1 MIRSVSLDTLVHRSR
16 PPAGEAEGAL
26 VLLHGRGTSEDD
38 LFPLIDILDPERR
51 LAAFTLRGPLRLP
64 PGGYHWYRLAGIPTP
79 DPETF
84 LSTFKLAA
92 SWLEALPEE
101 VGVPPERTVLGGF
114 SQGSVMSYALGL
126 GEGRPSPAG
135 ILALSGFLPSVPGFR
150 LDLESRIGL
159 PVASGHGTHD
169 PVIGVEFGRAARRQ
183 LEEAGLAVTWRETP
197 MGHSVDPRYLA
208 ELAGWMRRVVP

>member
-38 LFPLIDILDPERR
+38 LFPLIEIL
-51 LAAFTLRGPLRLP
+51 
-64 PGGYHWYRLAGIPTP
+64 

-92 SWLEALPEE
+92 SWLEALPED

-208 ELAGWMRRVVP
+208 ELAGWMRRV